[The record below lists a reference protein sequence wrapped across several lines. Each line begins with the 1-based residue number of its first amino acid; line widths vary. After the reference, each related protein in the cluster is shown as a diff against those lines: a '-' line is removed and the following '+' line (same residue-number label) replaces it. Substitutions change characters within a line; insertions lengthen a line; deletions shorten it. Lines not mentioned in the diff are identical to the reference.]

1 MMFTELAPGLIDN
14 LILTAAL
21 SLGIQIVLWLVSM
34 KTRDATIA
42 DWWWG
47 MGYATIALVTYANTY
62 GVGVESR
69 KLLITVLTVIWG
81 VRLSVHLIARS
92 VADRRELDRY
102 ENYRKEATAKGE
114 HLQWYL
120 YKKIFGI
127 QGVMMWIVSLPVQ
140 VAQFY
145 LKPVELGIVALIGCA
160 IWVIGFSIESYTDWQ
175 LAQFKADPANKGKIL
190 NSGLWYYTRH
200 PNYFGEALVWWGIFL
215 IACDNWIGLVTI
227 LSPIRMHHRMAHRQ
241 GIGWLE
247 KKMSTLRP
255 EYADY
260 IARTNR
266 FYPWPPKAAGKEPGA
281 SGNTGLSKS

>member
-1 MMFTELAPGLIDN
+1 MSADLAPGLVDN
-14 LILTAAL
+14 LILTAL
-21 SLGIQIVLWLVSM
+21 LCLGAQLVLWLISM

-47 MGYATIALVTYANTY
+47 LGYATIALVTYANTS

-69 KLLITVLTVIWG
+69 RLLITALTVVWG
-81 VRLSVHLIARS
+81 VRLSLHLIARS
-92 VADRRELDRY
+92 LADKRELDRY
-102 ENYRKEATAKGE
+102 ENYRKQARAAGE
-114 HLQWYL
+114 NLQWYL

-145 LKPVELGIVALIGCA
+145 LQPTQLGIAALVGTALWC
-160 IWVIGFSIESYTDWQ
+160 VGFTIESLTDWQ
-175 LAQFKADPANKGKIL
+175 LARFKADPANKGKVL
-190 NSGLWYYTRH
+190 DTGLWHYTRH
-200 PNYFGEALVWWGIFL
+200 PNYFGEALLWWGIFL

-227 LSPIRMHHRMAHRQ
+227 LSPIRMHHRMAYRQ

-247 KKMSTLRP
+247 DKMRNLRP

-266 FYPWPPKAAGKEPGA
+266 FYPWFPRKPDNGA
-281 SGNTGLSKS
+281 RSNGA